1 MPPEKQILVI
11 QHTVTEKLG
20 ILEQHLKNIN
30 VTYNYVKPFLGD
42 ILPANSNEFAGLIV
56 LGGPQSGYQEMEYPY
71 LIDEKRYI
79 KQALQKNTPILGI
92 CLGSQL
98 IAECLGSKIYPDAQ
112 MQIGWNEVHLSENT
126 IAKAYDSEL
135 SHTIKPLH
143 WHQDIYEIP
152 RDSISL
158 GYSKFTESEGFIYKN
173 NVLGLLFH
181 LEPTLDQIK
190 EMIHAFPDDVLASK
204 INKKYFIKESE
215 KNIVQ
220 MHRSGNVIFSKW
232 CALL

>member
-79 KQALQKNTPILGI
+79 KQAL
-92 CLGSQL
+92 
-98 IAECLGSKIYPDAQ
+98 
-112 MQIGWNEVHLSENT
+112 
-126 IAKAYDSEL
+126 
-135 SHTIKPLH
+135 
-143 WHQDIYEIP
+143 
-152 RDSISL
+152 
-158 GYSKFTESEGFIYKN
+158 
-173 NVLGLLFH
+173 LF
-181 LEPTLDQIK
+181 
-190 EMIHAFPDDVLASK
+190 
-204 INKKYFIKESE
+204 
-215 KNIVQ
+215 
-220 MHRSGNVIFSKW
+220 
-232 CALL
+232 